1 MKKKYLVPA
10 AAAAAALVLLAAAL
24 LWYGR
29 SRSFR
34 AVFPLSGSVEVSCRA
49 QWTPEEGQGYARDLT
64 GEQTSQVLGAL
75 KEQQLR
81 RRYGDLL
88 PWGGEGPVTSSMG
101 ESLLLTFRDRSGVS
115 CELLFLGD
123 RMWLHDLERDWG
135 ASYSLSGGQVFQE
148 ELTGVV
154 YELVHPKAETVGT
167 VYADLDG
174 DGSDETVRLC
184 AEETVEPDES
194 GVPLVTDEA
203 ALRPYRLETEVD
215 GRAAACALG
224 DAGERYEGVA
234 RLFVTA
240 DRAGAPVIAYVPLD
254 DRPDNAERVVYL
266 AESLGYELAMPER
279 DLYRTRLDGQP
290 PNENGTQ
297 YGDRGALYEWVAKQE
312 AAGCDRYI
320 LSLDQLLSGGL
331 VSSRAMTGEN
341 PVTLS
346 SGETLVEAELLTAV
360 IDLLAADENNRIWL
374 LDTVMRLAATTGYG
388 GFGLNEYNALRTYGM
403 APRPHLEGTG
413 LTIGNI
419 VADYPLGAD
428 GTPVPV
434 EAEEPLPEGAVE
446 NYLASRERKLRLS
459 DAMFQALEETADG
472 QFRVLIGI
480 DDSSEED
487 SIQKNEI
494 AYLRAQLRQG
504 DALLSGVDDL
514 AFKAVTK
521 LCLEEYGWEGA
532 TVSVQ
537 YFGGTEDQPAC
548 AYDYQPLEA
557 IVAEHFDFFDLTM
570 AEPGGE
576 ELAMLVLTQ
585 PADPAAQETYINALV
600 QCLNDNRAAGLPTI
614 LIDAGNGTYGTAF
627 HKALTDQAE
636 LGWLLSYAGF
646 LDMAIVTGT
655 ALSHGVARYAFLQHG
670 EQTDATEQAF
680 LRTLADSILK
690 DFCYKNI
697 VRNDILSFVRNDLSG
712 NADNF
717 WMPDIDR
724 VSILERLE
732 AGMAVAVAPV
742 IENLERSNFI
752 SSLSSTREY
761 AERGWGGVELTGY
774 SFPWDRAFEISMEI
788 RLGAFTEPHKALLGI
803 YYK

>member
-1 MKKKYLVPA
+1 MRRRM
-10 AAAAAALVLLAAAL
+10 LAAAL
-24 LWYGR
+24 
-29 SRSFR
+29 
-34 AVFPLSGSVEVSCRA
+34 AC
-49 QWTPEEGQGYARDLT
+49 T
-64 GEQTSQVLGAL
+64 
-75 KEQQLR
+75 
-81 RRYGDLL
+81 LL
-88 PWGGEGPVTSSMG
+88 AGCGPVRT
-101 ESLLLTFRDRSGVS
+101 EPV
-115 CELLFLGD
+115 E
-123 RMWLHDLERDWG
+123 
-135 ASYSLSGGQVFQE
+135 QE
-148 ELTGVV
+148 T
-154 YELVHPKAETVGT
+154 PQ
-167 VYADLDG
+167 
-174 DGSDETVRLC
+174 
-184 AEETVEPDES
+184 
-194 GVPLVTDEA
+194 
-203 ALRPYRLETEVD
+203 
-215 GRAAACALG
+215 
-224 DAGERYEGVA
+224 
-234 RLFVTA
+234 
-240 DRAGAPVIAYVPLD
+240 AGAPVIAYVPLD

-403 APRPHLEGTG
+403 APRPHLEGTD

-532 TVSVQ
+532 AVSVQ

-655 ALSHGVARYAFLQHG
+655 ALSHGVARYAHLVQG
-670 EQTDATEQAF
+670 RTSQAEEVAF
-680 LRTLADSILK
+680 CKTLADSILK
-690 DFCYKNI
+690 DFCYKNV
-697 VRNDILSFVRNDLSG
+697 VREDILSYVRNDLG
-712 NADNF
+712 GDANNF
-717 WMPDIDR
+717 CLPELDR
-724 VSILERLE
+724 PAIVARLT
-732 AGMAVAVAPV
+732 AGMDKATAPV
-742 IENLERSNFI
+742 LKNLERS
-752 SSLSSTREY
+752 SLLIGLKPHVDTVT
-761 AERGWGGVELTGY
+761 AHWGKVCLSNY
-774 SFPWDRAFEISMEI
+774 RFPWNRAFEIDMDISVDPLT
-788 RLGAFTEPHKALLGI
+788 R
-803 YYK
+803 